1 MAIEASDS
9 LTFSKVSERGYE
21 KFDVDLFLLEL
32 RNNFFVI
39 NGTFFENCRGVKTI
53 LMYEGKTNFAAMMEM
68 LLLAKANG
76 ISWETA
82 GLGHSSFLT
91 ELGNIDKIMLDSV
104 ERHLASK
111 DL

>member
-1 MAIEASDS
+1 
-9 LTFSKVSERGYE
+9 
-21 KFDVDLFLLEL
+21 
-32 RNNFFVI
+32 
-39 NGTFFENCRGVKTI
+39 
-53 LMYEGKTNFAAMMEM
+53 MEM

-82 GLGHSSFLT
+82 GLGHSSFWT

-104 ERHLASK
+104 ERHLALK